1 MVLFCFFPSS
11 FPFQLWLEINFN
23 QVVGASVSI
32 RAQTRHVVHAN
43 SSVYLPTVVL
53 AWRRSGAGCTYEEPG
68 SGEPDSSQRCVSERE
83 IEIERGWGVFLFF
96 SLQNIYLLLPWF
108 CLLVVATMREAL
120 QKLEVRVA
128 VLEKSP
134 APTAAKV
141 EDCQPLRFLH
151 ISMLTRG
158 GNRPRHLGV

>member
-83 IEIERGWGVFLFF
+83 IEIERGVRGFPV
-96 SLQNIYLLLPWF
+96 
-108 CLLVVATMREAL
+108 LLVTKYL
-120 QKLEVRVA
+120 SPVA
-128 VLEKSP
+128 VVLFVSGGDHERSP
-134 APTAAKV
+134 AEAGGQSGRAGKEPCANS
-141 EDCQPLRFLH
+141 CQGRRLPA
-151 ISMLTRG
+151 T
-158 GNRPRHLGV
+158 